1 MSTSE
6 LTPEL
11 AKEILA
17 AAAARGISVEEYLHN
32 IVSHVYDGEKKVK
45 IQPFSPEVEMRLWV
59 EDREQKSQSLS
70 PQDRVKLW
78 QEWVDSHSYIK
89 APPLSDYAVSRE
101 SIYTR
106 EDEAL

>member
-1 MSTSE
+1 MSASE

-17 AAAARGISVEEYLHN
+17 AAAARGISVEEFLESVASN
-32 IVSHVYDGEKKVK
+32 QQDD
-45 IQPFSPEVEMRLWV
+45 SPSSSQAVMDEEHFQLRATPEEWSRAL
-59 EDREQKSQSLS
+59 REWINEFPS
-70 PQDRVKLW
+70 D
-78 QEWVDSHSYIK
+78 

-106 EDEAL
+106 EDEML

>member
-11 AKEILA
+11 AKEILETA
-17 AAAARGISVEEYLHN
+17 ATRGMSVEEYLQTV
-32 IVSHVYDGEKKVK
+32 ITSDVDSDEP
-45 IQPFSPEVEMRLWV
+45 QA
-59 EDREQKSQSLS
+59 QSLS
-70 PQDRVKLW
+70 PQDRVQSW
-78 QEWVDSHSYIK
+78 QKWVDSHAYIK

-106 EDEAL
+106 EDEML

>member
-1 MSTSE
+1 MSASD

-17 AAAARGISVEEYLHN
+17 AAAARGVSVEEFLQVVIAN
-32 IVSHVYDGEKKVK
+32 GADDI
-45 IQPFSPEVEMRLWV
+45 
-59 EDREQKSQSLS
+59 EQKAQDLS
-70 PQDRVKLW
+70 PSERVKLW

>member
-17 AAAARGISVEEYLHN
+17 AAATRGISVEEFLESVIN
-32 IVSHVYDGEKKVK
+32 D
-45 IQPFSPEVEMRLWV
+45 
-59 EDREQKSQSLS
+59 
-70 PQDRVKLW
+70 PQDGSPVSTRAAIDPEHL
-78 QEWVDSHSYIK
+78 QLTATPEEWSRALREWADRHISD

-106 EDEAL
+106 EDEML

>member
-17 AAAARGISVEEYLHN
+17 AAAARGISVEEYLQNVITTRPNHA
-32 IVSHVYDGEKKVK
+32 
-45 IQPFSPEVEMRLWV
+45 
-59 EDREQKSQSLS
+59 EQNVQTLL
-70 PQDRVKLW
+70 PQERVKLW

-106 EDEAL
+106 EDEML

>member
-1 MSTSE
+1 MEVSE

-11 AKEILA
+11 AKQIIE
-17 AAAARGISVEEYLHN
+17 AAAARGIPVEAFLQTVIKSSVAKTE
-32 IVSHVYDGEKKVK
+32 EKK
-45 IQPFSPEVEMRLWV
+45 QGLT
-59 EDREQKSQSLS
+59 
-70 PQDRVKLW
+70 PQDKVKLW

-106 EDEAL
+106 EDEMS

>member
-1 MSTSE
+1 MSASE

-11 AKEILA
+11 AKEILEA
-17 AAAARGISVEEYLHN
+17 AATRGVSVEAFLQDLISRE
-32 IVSHVYDGEKKVK
+32 VGHVEPDA
-45 IQPFSPEVEMRLWV
+45 SP
-59 EDREQKSQSLS
+59 LS
-70 PQDRVKLW
+70 PQERVKLW
-78 QEWVDSHSYIK
+78 QEWVESHSFIK

>member
-1 MSTSE
+1 MLQGRKGGKAMSASE

-11 AKEILA
+11 AKEILTA
-17 AAAARGISVEEYLHN
+17 AAKRGIPVEEYLRDVITN
-32 IVSHVYDGEKKVK
+32 RLV
-45 IQPFSPEVEMRLWV
+45 VEPATQ
-59 EDREQKSQSLS
+59 DLS
-70 PQDRVKLW
+70 PQARVKLW

-106 EDEAL
+106 EDEML

>member
-1 MSTSE
+1 MSASE

-17 AAAARGISVEEYLHN
+17 AAAKRGISVEEYLQDVITN
-32 IVSHVYDGEKKVK
+32 RIAT
-45 IQPFSPEVEMRLWV
+45 
-59 EDREQKSQSLS
+59 EQAAQTLS
-70 PQDRVKLW
+70 PQARVKLW

-89 APPLSDYAVSRE
+89 APPLSDFAVSRE

-106 EDEAL
+106 EDELL

>member
-17 AAAARGISVEEYLHN
+17 AAAARGVSVEEYLQN
-32 IVSHVYDGEKKVK
+32 VITNRADDK
-45 IQPFSPEVEMRLWV
+45 
-59 EDREQKSQSLS
+59 EQNVQALS
-70 PQDRVKLW
+70 PPERVKLW

-89 APPLSDYAVSRE
+89 APPLSDYAVSRD
-101 SIYTR
+101 SLYTR
-106 EDEAL
+106 EDEML

>member
-1 MSTSE
+1 MSASE

-17 AAAARGISVEEYLHN
+17 AAAARGISVEEFLESVARN
-32 IVSHVYDGEKKVK
+32 QQDD
-45 IQPFSPEVEMRLWV
+45 SP
-59 EDREQKSQSLS
+59 SS
-70 PQDRVKLW
+70 PQTAIDEEHFQLKATPE
-78 QEWVDSHSYIK
+78 EWSRALREWADSHISD

-106 EDEAL
+106 EDEML

>member
-1 MSTSE
+1 MSASE

-17 AAAARGISVEEYLHN
+17 AAAARGVSVEEFLQVVIAN
-32 IVSHVYDGEKKVK
+32 GADDI
-45 IQPFSPEVEMRLWV
+45 
-59 EDREQKSQSLS
+59 EQTARDLS
-70 PQDRVKLW
+70 PSERVKLW

-106 EDEAL
+106 EDAP